1 MVDDLAVVVVELTVA
16 VEAVVVVELK
26 VVVNAVAVVK
36 LTVLRSVAGRC
47 LRYGHRVP
55 GSPRRAQRSEWAV
68 GHLQDQLG
76 GR

>member
-16 VEAVVVVELK
+16 VEAVVVELK
-26 VVVNAVAVVK
+26 AAVNAVAVVK

-47 LRYGHRVP
+47 LRYVHRVP
-55 GSPRRAQRSEWAV
+55 GSPRLAQRSEWAV

>member
-16 VEAVVVVELK
+16 VEAVVVELK
-26 VVVNAVAVVK
+26 AVVNAVAVVK

>member
-16 VEAVVVVELK
+16 VEAVVVELK
-26 VVVNAVAVVK
+26 AVVKAVAVVK